1 MKFAFFI
8 FTLFKI
14 LVQILYRAQTGT
26 IRTRHS
32 QNFTPHSLYILSFLM
47 AVLFIKNISLK
58 VYLSKWETYMMY

>member
-32 QNFTPHSLYILSFLM
+32 RNFNPHSLYILSFLM